1 MQELKNSLSMTLALL
16 PENALIGIITF
27 GRFTEIHRLTQ
38 FKWQGSYVI
47 NSTDVVSAKQL
58 EVVYTYI

>member
-1 MQELKNSLSMTLALL
+1 MTLALL

-58 EVVYTYI
+58 EVVYIQI